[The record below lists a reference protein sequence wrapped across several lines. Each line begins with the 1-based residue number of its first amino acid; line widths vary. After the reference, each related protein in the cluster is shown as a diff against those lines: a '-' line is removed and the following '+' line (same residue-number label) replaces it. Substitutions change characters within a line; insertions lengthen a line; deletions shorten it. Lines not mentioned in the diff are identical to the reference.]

1 MKKNLYITL
10 TLAGL
15 LSLFASCNSMLNEEA
30 QAILVPDFFNSAQG
44 LEGELIG
51 AYSGLRSLYG
61 VGGNVGTDAFYTS
74 DVVLGW
80 EKSVDT
86 YDNLLDPANSGIS
99 NPWGSA
105 FAYINNC
112 NGVIQNSPDAD
123 MPDKARIIAE
133 AKFIRAQFY
142 FALVQSYGGAPLDL
156 GAGRLAYNNKPST
169 LSERNSVAEVYDVII
184 QDLTDAARDL
194 PVKPSQTG
202 RGSKKAALHFLA
214 KAYLTRATS
223 EAAKPDDYAD
233 AFRYA
238 SELTDNAGQYNAGL
252 QQDFALVHLEGH
264 EDDAEV
270 LFNVQHT
277 HDYVFSNGH
286 SSNYVFTAGYENIR
300 VAGVAP
306 VPRSLRYQRPWRMY
320 VTTPW
325 LIFRAFA
332 DKTNDARWDGTFRMM
347 WECGVST
354 LEGDGLKLGDPAI
367 LLYFDGDDLSAYPE
381 ACVKYKVEELF
392 DEQGFYKHSF
402 VQYMYPNLVKF
413 DDTKRLALNDASY
426 RPFIVARLAETYL
439 IAAEALIMQD
449 RKTEALPYINAVRQ
463 RAAYRPGLSP
473 AELAAARA
481 AMEIKDAAALSI
493 DFILDERAREL
504 CAEIPRWNDLVRTGK
519 LIERVRAHNP
529 QGAPNIKA
537 HHILRPIPQSQ
548 LDLMSDPAQKAAYQ
562 NPGY

>member
-1 MKKNLYITL
+1 MKKNIYITL
-10 TLAGL
+10 IAAGL
-15 LSLFASCNSMLNEEA
+15 LSVFASCNSMLNEEP

-86 YDNLLDPANSGIS
+86 YDNLLDPANAGIA
-99 NPWGSA
+99 NPWGNA
-105 FAYINNC
+105 YAYINNC
-112 NGVIQNSPDAD
+112 NGIIQNSPDID
-123 MPDKARIIAE
+123 MPESDKARMVSE

-156 GAGRLAYNNKPST
+156 GAGRLAYNDKPST

-184 QDLTDAARDL
+184 QDLTDAAEVL
-194 PVKPSQTG
+194 PVKPAQTG
-202 RGSKKAALHFLA
+202 RGTKKAALHFLA

-223 EAAKPDDYAD
+223 EAGKPDDYAN

-238 SELTDNAGQYNAGL
+238 SELTDNAEQYNAGL
-252 QQDFALVHLEGH
+252 QQDFAIVNLEGH
-264 EDDAEV
+264 EDDPEA

-300 VAGVAP
+300 VNGVAP
-306 VPRSLRYQRPWRMY
+306 VPRNVRYQRPWRMY

-325 LIFRAFA
+325 LIFDAFA
-332 DKTNDARWDGTFRMM
+332 DKTNDARWDGAFRMM

-354 LEGDGLKLGDPAI
+354 LESAGLKLGDPAI
-367 LLYFDGDDLSAYPE
+367 LLYFEGDDLSAYPE
-381 ACVKYKVEELF
+381 ACVKYKVEDLF
-392 DEQGFYKHSF
+392 DDKGFYKHSF
-402 VQYMYPNLVKF
+402 VQYMYPSLVKF
-413 DDTKRLALNDASY
+413 DDTKRLALNDNSY
-426 RPFIVARLAETYL
+426 RPS
-439 IAAEALIMQD
+439 
-449 RKTEALPYINAVRQ
+449 
-463 RAAYRPGLSP
+463 LSP
-473 AELAAARA
+473 AELSAAQA
-481 AMEIKDAAALSI
+481 AMEITDPTALSI

-548 LDLMSDPAQKAAYQ
+548 LDLMSDPSQKAAYQ